1 MRFGAAVKS
10 RLTDDAVIV
19 QTTRGAIDWS
29 ARLRGLPAITL
40 QVIADS
46 RGQHFKGFQLRTTTV
61 QVDVWAID
69 ADTAEELREL
79 VIAALVPAVTIG
91 AIKFQRGQIV
101 GLRSGP
107 EAEQGGTAP
116 QRDELFRES
125 IDIIFT
131 HNAN

>member
-1 MRFGAAVKS
+1 MAA
-10 RLTDDAVIV
+10 TG
-19 QTTRGAIDWS
+19 GAIEWS

-40 QVIADS
+40 QVIADP
-46 RGQHFKGFQLRTTTV
+46 RRQHFKGFQLRTTTV

-69 ADTAEELREL
+69 AGTAEDLREMC
-79 VIAALVPAVTIG
+79 IAVLVPATTIG
-91 AIKFQRGQIV
+91 PVKFQRGQIA

-107 EAEQGGTAP
+107 EPEQGGTMP

-125 IDIIFT
+125 IDFIFT